1 MLQIGRM
8 HEQLYN
14 YDIIIPQK
22 NNIGYVGA
30 NAFGLANKIFQSLA
44 LKLVRQN
51 LYLKKERAK
60 V

>member
-1 MLQIGRM
+1 M

>member
-30 NAFGLANKIFQSLA
+30 NVFGLANKS
-44 LKLVRQN
+44 N
-51 LYLKKERAK
+51 
-60 V
+60 